1 MNNHARRRIGRR
13 ISFWLVVL
21 MILALSGVIL
31 YARWAGTGP
40 PAVPSTEVRS
50 GDFIDYI
57 ELRGEITVGSSTM
70 ISAPYNAG
78 DLQILRL
85 VRDGTQV
92 RAGDV
97 VVEFDPSTLRRTAD
111 QSRAALKQVE
121 AEVARLNAQQR
132 LADEQVLTEIMSA
145 RFGLERAQLDASTRD
160 VISAIENE
168 KNLLA
173 VGKAEQKL
181 RELEAK
187 SESRRTATEADMVGI
202 IRRRDKARADLEQA
216 ERNLAALILT
226 SPMDGMITLL
236 PNSRTRTNILGGT
249 TPVFKEGDRI
259 WAGAAIAE
267 IPDMSTIRA
276 VAPVSEAE
284 RGRISVGQPVT
295 LHIEAVPDKE
305 HKGVIG
311 EVSPLAKADYTTY
324 PIRKSFDVVVT
335 LDNPD
340 ARLRAGMTATF
351 RIEIERLPDS
361 IVVPPA
367 AVFEKGGRLVA
378 YVLEGNAYRERPVSL
393 ARRGRNQLMLSS
405 GLKPGDRIALQ
416 DPTLSEQEK

>member
-31 YARWAGTGP
+31 HARWARTGP

-85 VRDGTQV
+85 VRDGAQV
-92 RAGDV
+92 KAGDV
-97 VVEFDPSTLRRTAD
+97 VVEFDPSTLKRTAD

-121 AEVARLNAQQR
+121 AEIARLNAQQR

-145 RFGLERAQLDASTRD
+145 RFALERAQLDASTRD

-181 RELEAK
+181 KELEAK
-187 SESRRTATEADMVGI
+187 SESRRTATEADMAGI

-216 ERNLAALILT
+216 ERNLAALTLT
-226 SPMDGMITLL
+226 SPMDGIITLL

-311 EVSPLAKADYTTY
+311 EVSPLAKADYTTF
-324 PIRKSFDVVVT
+324 PIRKSFDLVVT

-340 ARLRAGMTATF
+340 PRLRAGMTATF
-351 RIEIERLPDS
+351 RIEVERLPNS

-378 YVLEGNAYRERPVSL
+378 YVLQGKDYRERPVSL
-393 ARRGRNQLMLSS
+393 ARRGKSQLMLSS